1 MKHNAEPACAALL
14 QHLDVLMVKPRF
26 PENIGMAARAMANMG
41 AGSLL
46 LAQPERWD
54 TSPAPATPDAPDTA
68 DGTAPRV
75 PTEASHTAKARRLST
90 PKGEHILQNAR
101 VFATVSAALTPYA
114 LVVGTTARIGGWRRE
129 IATPE
134 QAAHDIVDRL
144 AEGERVALVFGPED
158 RGLEND
164 EIACCQRLV
173 TIPTAGLASLNVAQA
188 LLVLLYECRK
198 AALDRSARPQPAP
211 APGEHTTLP
220 HIHFADQERLFTTLK
235 ETLLALD
242 FLHGNNPDYFLLPLR
257 RFLGRSGLRRHE
269 YDALMGV
276 CRQIRNKIK

>member
-1 MKHNAEPACAALL
+1 MKHNAERACADLL
-14 QHLDVLMVKPRF
+14 QRLDVLMVKPRF
-26 PENIGMAARAMANMG
+26 PENVGMAARAMANMG
-41 AGSLL
+41 VGNLL

-54 TSPAPATPDAPDTA
+54 SPLAPAASDTPQAAGNAPSGVPA
-68 DGTAPRV
+68 DP
-75 PTEASHTAKARRLST
+75 SHNAKARRLAT
-90 PKGEHILQNAR
+90 PKGERILENVC
-101 VFATVSAALTPYA
+101 VFATVSAALTPYT
-114 LVVGTTARIGGWRRE
+114 LVVGTTARTGGWRRE
-129 IATPE
+129 ISTPE
-134 QAAHDIVDRL
+134 QAARDIVECL
-144 AEGERVALVFGPED
+144 ADGERVALVFGPED

-164 EIACCQRLV
+164 EIAYCQRLV

-198 AALDRSARPQPAP
+198 AALARSAHPHPAP
-211 APGEHTTLP
+211 APGEHSTLP
-220 HIHFADQERLFTTLK
+220 HIHFADQERLFATLK
-235 ETLLALD
+235 DTLLALD

>member
-1 MKHNAEPACAALL
+1 MKHNAERACAALL

-26 PENIGMAARAMANMG
+26 PENVGMAARAMANMG
-41 AGSLL
+41 VGNLL

-54 TSPAPATPDAPDTA
+54 TPATPNAPEAAGDAPPSGVPA
-68 DGTAPRV
+68 D
-75 PTEASHTAKARRLST
+75 ASHNAKARRLAT
-90 PKGEHILQNAR
+90 PKGEHILENVR
-101 VFATVSAALTPYA
+101 VFATVTAALTPYT
-114 LVVGTTARIGGWRRE
+114 LVVGTTARTGGWRRE

-134 QAAHDIVDRL
+134 QAARDIVDCL
-144 AEGERVALVFGPED
+144 ADGERVALVFGPED

-164 EIACCQRLV
+164 EIAYCQRLV

-198 AALDRSARPQPAP
+198 AALTHSAHPHPTPAQS
-211 APGEHTTLP
+211 EHSTLP
-220 HIHFADQERLFTTLK
+220 HIHFADQERLFATLK
-235 ETLLALD
+235 DTLLALD